1 MHTGVERLRD
11 RADDE
16 GASLIEYAGLLA
28 LIGAIVAAVVKLQF
42 PQTIIGNVSK
52 AIRAIFSGAGN

>member
-42 PQTIIGNVSK
+42 PRRS
-52 AIRAIFSGAGN
+52 SGT